1 MTKGGMMPGKTSGSQ
16 GKQEKDIQLRINAM
30 LRWQKRAEASFAKKM
45 GPATS
50 ETLDATIS
58 YQGGD

>member
-1 MTKGGMMPGKTSGSQ
+1 MPGKTSGSQ

>member
-1 MTKGGMMPGKTSGSQ
+1 MCKDVMRRTAVVSR
-16 GKQEKDIQLRINAM
+16 GKQGKDIQLLIDEM

-50 ETLDATIS
+50 ETLDAIIN